1 MAAMIQILCQFHYI
15 DALKASSTGR
25 YDAPPLAGA
34 GGGKTALAWLSRATH
49 LVFALCALMTLA
61 AVLTTNLAVAQIQ
74 PGETANVPRRK
85 VVAAVPRSWPPQ
97 YSLDE
102 NGKPIGFAIDVMD
115 EIAARAGLS
124 VEYVVAEN
132 ISAAGDMLNRGLVDL
147 VPNSGIVPER
157 MEGGAHTA
165 PVETFVVSLFV
176 RKDTH
181 DIKGVPDL
189 IGRKLAVVQ
198 RNIGFFL
205 FGKRQD
211 IKINVY
217 RDVRT
222 ALFELIAGH
231 VDALVY
237 PQSVLS
243 TLARQIRVGDR
254 IKVVGEPLKEI
265 KRAIRVRK
273 GNIELLAI
281 LNEAV
286 EGFVGSPAYQ
296 RIYVKWYGEPMPF
309 WTVARIIWAMGGLVV
324 LVLIAMAL
332 WRYRSIV
339 KLNRE
344 LRETIAGRKK
354 AEQAVAEKSALL
366 NATFE
371 SMSQGIIVTDPAL
384 NVLAFNHQ
392 YADLLGFPG
401 AFLRTGM
408 AFEEVL
414 RFQAERGDFGPGEVE
429 EIVSERLLARK
440 RGEILRRERPLPD
453 GRIAIVNRSPLP
465 DGSYVT
471 TFTDI
476 TERKK
481 AEQEIAT
488 KSALL
493 ETTLESMSQGIVAYD
508 GDLKLVAFNQNY
520 VDFWSYPPG
529 FIRLGM
535 SYEDII
541 RAKAKRGIFGPVADI
556 EELVRERVA
565 ARRNSKKV
573 RHERTLADGRV
584 IAVHRDPMP
593 DGGYVTTFTDITERQ
608 RTEEEL
614 VESRR
619 RFAGILEIADDAIIS
634 MDEEQNIEI
643 FNKGAEKIFGYGAEE
658 VLGKPLDI
666 LLPSGFAQAHKR
678 HVENFRDSSD
688 TARIMGEL
696 REVFGLRKDGAVF
709 PAEISISHLELEG
722 KHIFTAFLRDVTKWK
737 RAEEELRI
745 AMEEAMAA
753 NRTKSE
759 FLANMSHELRTPLN
773 AIIGFSEVMQKGTL
787 GPVGNPKFLEY
798 ADDINDSGRH
808 LLSLINDIL
817 DLSKIEIG
825 KIELREE
832 TIDVASVLRSCLI
845 LVKERADDKDL
856 KLTCEIPD
864 DLPLL
869 RADGRKLK
877 QIVINLL
884 SNAVKFTDPGGEVT
898 LKAWFRPLS
907 GFVLQVTDNG
917 IGIALEDIP
926 KVLEP
931 FSQVDSTLSRKYDG
945 TGLGLPLTKSL
956 VEIHGG
962 SFDLQ
967 SKLGVGTTVTARF
980 PAERI
985 VYTVTKAADTTSTA
999 SSGLGG

>member
-1 MAAMIQILCQFHYI
+1 MFL
-15 DALKASSTGR
+15 R
-25 YDAPPLAGA
+25 DAPTGQGRGGESQPGNARRDATAADPAGTLGRFGEVISATGPLPLGLIALSLALAA
-34 GGGKTALAWLSRATH
+34 GGFAFDLSLPLGVAGGIPYVALVLVGLWGPWRRYIFVLAALASALTVLGYFLSPAGGEYWVV
-49 LVFALCALMTLA
+49 LV
-61 AVLTTNLAVAQIQ
+61 
-74 PGETANVPRRK
+74 
-85 VVAAVPRSWPPQ
+85 
-97 YSLDE
+97 
-102 NGKPIGFAIDVMD
+102 
-115 EIAARAGLS
+115 
-124 VEYVVAEN
+124 
-132 ISAAGDMLNRGLVDL
+132 NRGL
-147 VPNSGIVPER
+147 
-157 MEGGAHTA
+157 
-165 PVETFVVSLFV
+165 
-176 RKDTH
+176 
-181 DIKGVPDL
+181 
-189 IGRKLAVVQ
+189 
-198 RNIGFFL
+198 
-205 FGKRQD
+205 
-211 IKINVY
+211 
-217 RDVRT
+217 
-222 ALFELIAGH
+222 ALFAIWAVAFL
-231 VDALVY
+231 
-237 PQSVLS
+237 
-243 TLARQIRVGDR
+243 GDR
-254 IKVVGEPLKEI
+254 Y
-265 KRAIRVRK
+265 RR
-273 GNIELLAI
+273 ELTGKSAI
-281 LNEAV
+281 L
-286 EGFVGSPAYQ
+286 
-296 RIYVKWYGEPMPF
+296 
-309 WTVARIIWAMGGLVV
+309 
-324 LVLIAMAL
+324 
-332 WRYRSIV
+332 
-339 KLNRE
+339 
-344 LRETIAGRKK
+344 ET
-354 AEQAVAEKSALL
+354 
-366 NATFE
+366 TFE
-371 SMSQGIIVTDPAL
+371 SMAQGIAVYDGDLKLIAYNREYVS
-384 NVLAFNHQ
+384 
-392 YADLLGFPG
+392 LLGLPSGFVR
-401 AFLRTGM
+401 LGM
-408 AFEEVL
+408 PYEEL
-414 RFQAERGDFGPGEVE
+414 FRFNAERGEYGPGDPREQV
-429 EIVSERLLARK
+429 
-440 RGEILRRERPLPD
+440 RERMDRARQGAAIGMERTRQNGTVLGIQRDLLPD
-453 GRIAIVNRSPLP
+453 G
-465 DGSYVT
+465 GYVVT
-471 TFTDI
+471 YTDI
-476 TERKK
+476 TARKK
-481 AEQEIAT
+481 VEREIAR

-520 VDFWSYPPG
+520 VDFWGYPPG

-535 SYEDII
+535 SYEDIV
-541 RAKAKRGIFGPVADI
+541 RAKAKRSAYGPVADI
-556 EELVRERVA
+556 DALVRERVA

-658 VLGKPLDI
+658 VLGKPLNI

-696 REVFGLRKDGAVF
+696 RDVFGLRKDGAVF